1 MPTVDQRKTRGS
13 AVDRDRGVTVGRAG
27 ISCFV
32 EKFSDSDMN
41 ATSGTFTTSPL
52 FGSLIGAGAGI
63 SGERLLAA
71 SGGLCRPLRNGLRS
85 NSLCGSLWVLI
96 PYCIHY
102 LDRHGYRARVHSL
115 GADPTLVV
123 SDILTD

>member
-71 SGGLCRPLRNGLRS
+71 SGGLCRPLRNGLRDFGVPMNDPNRTAFVDRYGCLFLTAS
-85 NSLCGSLWVLI
+85 IILIATAIVLA
-96 PYCIHY
+96 Y
-102 LDRHGYRARVHSL
+102 
-115 GADPTLVV
+115 
-123 SDILTD
+123 IL